1 MSLHH
6 TGKFAL
12 KFMIQQHQWRKEHED
27 SHYAAAL
34 FRYMREYVL
43 LVRDHCSLICVDGKH
58 KVKVGEP
65 GFPVASA
72 ERGRRVAV
80 RADENFVVGDH
91 DFTKFGLILSVT
103 FIIKIPD
110 EICGSWYDGKVYV
123 GLKDSVFEP
132 SSPIH
137 HMTELYQTILK
148 TETHKKPILF
158 IYSDGGPDHRLTYIL
173 VQLSLICLFI
183 KLDLDYLCACRTAPY
198 HSWRNPV
205 ERIMSILNLGLQ
217 CVGLAREQMTE
228 EFEKEAAKA
237 NLLSELRA
245 IASQTSGFEAA
256 VASSLSPVKSLL
268 HSIFNR
274 LKLHDDYIHTFD
286 SASTNDI
293 SDFWTSLLAI
303 DCTLKEENHYIKANF
318 SEYKDALTFVQHC
331 CEANHYSFDIL
342 KCGSS
347 ICHICKPV
355 RLLEDT
361 FKKLRHIPHPTPS
374 DNEGHYLPFSE
385 VFGITTSE
393 EHRPSF
399 KKTADV
405 QKKSVRHKNTHR
417 KAVLFSKVCPNLR
430 ILWQTSTFYF

>member
-1 MSLHH
+1 MSL
-6 TGKFAL
+6 
-12 KFMIQQHQWRKEHED
+12 
-27 SHYAAAL
+27 L
-34 FRYMREYVL
+34 FFYCRYMREYVL
-43 LVRDHCSLICVDGKH
+43 LVRDHCSLICVDDKH

-91 DFTKFGLILSVT
+91 DFKKFGLIPSVT

-132 SSPIH
+132 SSPIR

-158 IYSDGGPDHRLTYIL
+158 IYSDGGPDHRLTYIS

-237 NLLSELRA
+237 NSLSELRA

-268 HSIFNR
+268 YSIFNR

-286 SASTNDI
+286 SASTNG
-293 SDFWTSLLAI
+293 
-303 DCTLKEENHYIKANF
+303 Y
-318 SEYKDALTFVQHC
+318 
-331 CEANHYSFDIL
+331 
-342 KCGSS
+342 
-347 ICHICKPV
+347 
-355 RLLEDT
+355 
-361 FKKLRHIPHPTPS
+361 
-374 DNEGHYLPFSE
+374 
-385 VFGITTSE
+385 
-393 EHRPSF
+393 
-399 KKTADV
+399 
-405 QKKSVRHKNTHR
+405 
-417 KAVLFSKVCPNLR
+417 
-430 ILWQTSTFYF
+430 